1 MLQLNNQ
8 FETGSQQNILEEDF
22 FFENALDLFCVLDV
36 SGRFIRLNK
45 QWNKLLGWVVEDML
59 ECSIV
64 EFVHPDDVDY
74 VNLMIENASLSTVS
88 NAENRIISKSGEIF
102 WISWRL
108 VVHPDSGNIFGV
120 GREITKEKHNI
131 QKLEEEGRRYNLAM
145 RAADTG
151 IWDWLIPQNKIHY
164 SGAWKMQLGYEK
176 DELIESFETWQ
187 ILLHP
192 DDYER
197 VIKAFGDYLSHPSS
211 IFEIEYRLRHKD
223 GTYRWIHNRAASLI
237 GKDGK
242 PYRML
247 GAHQDITEQKIFENE

>member
-88 NAENRIISKSGEIF
+88 NA
-102 WISWRL
+102 
-108 VVHPDSGNIFGV
+108 
-120 GREITKEKHNI
+120 
-131 QKLEEEGRRYNLAM
+131 
-145 RAADTG
+145 
-151 IWDWLIPQNKIHY
+151 
-164 SGAWKMQLGYEK
+164 
-176 DELIESFETWQ
+176 
-187 ILLHP
+187 
-192 DDYER
+192 
-197 VIKAFGDYLSHPSS
+197 
-211 IFEIEYRLRHKD
+211 
-223 GTYRWIHNRAASLI
+223 
-237 GKDGK
+237 
-242 PYRML
+242 
-247 GAHQDITEQKIFENE
+247 